1 MPGGHVQQ
9 GTPGHGPGPVVV
21 DGWHVLAGEVSAQLR
36 RCSIGVRAGA
46 HAGLAA
52 EIELDAGGAAPPAVV
67 LVAAGRLPTVSSA
80 PWQRHGVPHL
90 PVSAGSREIVV
101 GPLVV
106 PGRTPCLVCAG
117 AVWPA
122 TREPGPVPGAPG
134 AAAVL
139 AAAIASVTVLATL
152 RGDYSLGGISTEI
165 AHDGQSF
172 VHRLWKVRADCRCAS
187 VRMAG

>member
-1 MPGGHVQQ
+1 MQQ
-9 GTPGHGPGPVVV
+9 GTVGDGSGPVVV
-21 DGWHVLAGEVSAQLR
+21 DGWHVLAGEVMAQLR
-36 RCSIGVRAGA
+36 RCGVGVRGGA

-52 EIELDAGGAAPPAVV
+52 ELELDAGGAAPSALV
-67 LVAAGRLPTVSSA
+67 LVTAGRPPAAASA
-80 PWQRHGVPHL
+80 PWQRHGIPHL
-90 PVSAGSREIVV
+90 PVSVGIRDIIV

-122 TREPGPVPGAPG
+122 ARAPGPAPDAPG
-134 AAAVL
+134 ASTVL

-152 RGDYSLGGISTEI
+152 RGDYSMGGISTEI
-165 AHDGQSF
+165 AHDGQAF